1 MIVLRLVTVGYIG
14 DIMTNMTNTTNM
26 NLNEILEIEKSVTN
40 RIHDLKEKMVKEI
53 AEAPGV
59 FKPISK
65 NIVVVKFSDLQHNV
79 WTPEYYIPSAQADY
93 VRQVLDSVT
102 TVHSFVKKMEEMIEK
117 RGIKIGINF
126 HRLNDETVSI
136 LEKYYSKTNEEQR

>member
-1 MIVLRLVTVGYIG
+1 MIVLRPVTVGYIG
-14 DIMTNMTNTTNM
+14 DIMTNTTNM
-26 NLNEILEIEKSVTN
+26 NLNEILEIEKSVAN

-53 AEAPGV
+53 AEALGV

-102 TVHSFVKKMEEMIEK
+102 TVHSFVRKMKEMIEK
-117 RGIKIGINF
+117 RGIKIGVNF

-136 LEKYYSKTNEEQR
+136 LEKYYFKTNEEQR